1 MIEKRKKFKLT
12 KEEFEIVLWL
22 FKKNIFFV
30 LIAVAVE
37 LIILF
42 FGIKFLIIRISF
54 PNYGM
59 FPSLSKQFFNVY
71 FYLSVITILV
81 IIFLGLVISYIS
93 FNNIIMPLFRI
104 KKEMEKYVETKQKI
118 VLKVRKTE
126 YFLYPLVD
134 VVNKIICSEPDEK
147 ISKN

>member
-12 KEEFEIVLWL
+12 KEEFKIVLWL
-22 FKKNIFFV
+22 FKKIILFV
-30 LIAVAVE
+30 IIAVAVE
-37 LIILF
+37 LSILF
-42 FGIKFLIIRISF
+42 FGIKFLVTKISF

-71 FYLSVITILV
+71 FYLSAITILI
-81 IIFLGLVISYIS
+81 IIFLGLLISYVS

-118 VLKVRKTE
+118 VLEVRKTE
-126 YFLYPLVD
+126 YFLHPLVE
-134 VVNKIICSEPDEK
+134 VVNKIISNNNPET
-147 ISKN
+147 